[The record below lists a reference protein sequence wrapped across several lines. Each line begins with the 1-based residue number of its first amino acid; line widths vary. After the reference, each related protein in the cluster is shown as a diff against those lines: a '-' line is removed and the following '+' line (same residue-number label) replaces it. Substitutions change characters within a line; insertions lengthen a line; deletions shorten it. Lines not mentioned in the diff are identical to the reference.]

1 MTTKINPFNAS
12 RFCRGVATTIPQ
24 TDKAAEMPEQAMKI
38 EVCPSHADPLST
50 CCVLRPS
57 FQATTGFL
65 LGEPVGRAQ
74 RTQASLTLAP
84 SPPPSQ
90 VQTITGKTCQI
101 QCHPEDTIGDL
112 KATVRGLETTDD
124 YHRAKGKVLPVH
136 DNPKWQDMIHVIP
149 GAEKPVQVTRFLQ
162 PTPGD
167 WANPDP
173 RRHRKTN
180 PTP

>member
-1 MTTKINPFNAS
+1 M
-12 RFCRGVATTIPQ
+12 
-24 TDKAAEMPEQAMKI
+24 
-38 EVCPSHADPLST
+38 
-50 CCVLRPS
+50 
-57 FQATTGFL
+57 
-65 LGEPVGRAQ
+65 GRAQ

-162 PTPGD
+162 PTRPLATGRTRTLGGT
-167 WANPDP
+167 AKQTQP
-173 RRHRKTN
+173 HN
-180 PTP
+180 PTPWGLAPCP